1 MTTAAQAV
9 HTKAIE
15 IGKRAVRATTSSG
28 GGHLTTALSLAQLT
42 AVLTCRVMPWGPA
55 HPDTPGWDPDRL
67 MLSEGHAVQIIHAAY
82 AALVLPSLAC
92 RLTRQPADGR
102 TASSWRVQ

>member
-1 MTTAAQAV
+1 MTTTAQAV
-9 HTKAIE
+9 QAKAIE
-15 IGKRAVRATTSSG
+15 IGKLAVRATTSAS

-42 AVLTCRVMPWGPA
+42 AVLTCRVMPWDPA
-55 HPDTPGWDPDRL
+55 HPDTPGSDPDRP

-92 RLTRQPADGR
+92 RLMRQLADGR